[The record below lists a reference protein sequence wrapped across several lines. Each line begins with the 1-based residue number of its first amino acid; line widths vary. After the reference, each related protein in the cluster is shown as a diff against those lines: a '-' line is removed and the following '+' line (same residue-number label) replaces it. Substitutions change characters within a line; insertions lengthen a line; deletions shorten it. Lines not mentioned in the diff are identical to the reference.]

1 MCYCC
6 LGRGPIS
13 PRSQYDQ
20 AHYANRPGAEDF
32 RLSPHS
38 PGSAHTTFFSPS
50 MHDPSGLWHESGTV
64 HSEMC
69 CNTFITIIKEQN
81 IGTFFSQ
88 VCFIG
93 LQTLQLFHVVQ

>member
-1 MCYCC
+1 MIK
-6 LGRGPIS
+6 LTMLT
-13 PRSQYDQ
+13 DLVLKTL
-20 AHYANRPGAEDF
+20 DF
-32 RLSPHS
+32 RRTV

-69 CNTFITIIKEQN
+69 CNTFITIINEQN

>member
-1 MCYCC
+1 MIK
-6 LGRGPIS
+6 LTMLT
-13 PRSQYDQ
+13 DLVLKTL
-20 AHYANRPGAEDF
+20 DF
-32 RLSPHS
+32 RRTVLVARTQLSSHLPCMIHQV
-38 PGSAHTTFFSPS
+38 
-50 MHDPSGLWHESGTV
+50 WHESGTV